1 MTRDATVPSAPA
13 PSAAPVATPSERGF
27 GEGPPPVALSQAAGA
42 TLLRLARA
50 VVAAT
55 ASDRL
60 RTPDLLEVLPREAPS
75 ELSAPAAAFVTLHRD
90 GALRGCM
97 GTLQHD
103 LPLWQVVVIAAVDA
117 AARDPRF
124 VPVTPWEVD
133 SLVIDISVLGPPV
146 PLRDANAFRPG
157 IDGTIVER
165 GGRRGLLLPEVAS
178 DQGWG
183 LREMLDA
190 TCGKAGLPSDTWRD
204 PRTQVLVFRTARF
217 SERDVLGSGAM
228 DAGAVT

>member
-1 MTRDATVPSAPA
+1 MQGV
-13 PSAAPVATPSERGF
+13 
-27 GEGPPPVALSQAAGA
+27 GEGPPPVVLGPEAGA

-60 RTPDLLEVLPREAPS
+60 RTADLLEVLPTEAPA

-90 GALRGCM
+90 GDLRGCM
-97 GTLQHD
+97 GTLRHD
-103 LPLWQVVVIAAVDA
+103 LPLWQVVVTAAIDA

-124 VPVTPWEVD
+124 LPVAPWEVD

-146 PLRDANAFRPG
+146 PLRDAGAFRPG

-165 GGRRGLLLPEVAS
+165 GGRRGLLLPEVAT

-183 LREMLDA
+183 LREMLGA
-190 TCGKAGLPSDTWRD
+190 TCGKAGLPSDAWRD
-204 PRTQVLVFRTARF
+204 PRTQVLLFRTARV
-217 SERDVLGSGAM
+217 SERDATEG
-228 DAGAVT
+228 TTT